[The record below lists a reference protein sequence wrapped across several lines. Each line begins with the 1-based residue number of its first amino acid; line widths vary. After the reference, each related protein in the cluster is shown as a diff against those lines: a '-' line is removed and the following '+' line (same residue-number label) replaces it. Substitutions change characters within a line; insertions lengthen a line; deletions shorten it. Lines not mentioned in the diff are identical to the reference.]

1 MPVRKLPRSEI
12 VAAAWAHALTLDI
25 FGYAEI
31 ARAMKIGHDAA
42 TRIVRSWAAEGV
54 LDLVQSGHRL
64 RKLWRVRPGRRPA
77 LPAETRSAQQ
87 NMWTAMRGLQ
97 SFTATDIA
105 AHASTAAV
113 AVLPGDAAAYCRALL
128 ASGYL
133 RVARKAASGGREAIL
148 RLAQNS
154 GPRPPVERRV
164 RAVVDGNTGAVTL
177 IAGEGA

>member
-1 MPVRKLPRSEI
+1 MPVRKLPRTEI
-12 VAAAWAHALTLDI
+12 VAAAWAHAMTLET

-42 TRIVRSWAAEGV
+42 TRIVRSWAADGALEP
-54 LDLVQSGHRL
+54 VQSGHRL
-64 RKLWRVRPGRRPA
+64 RNLWRVRPGHRPV
-77 LPAETRSAQQ
+77 LPAEPRSAPQ

-113 AVLPGDAAAYCRALL
+113 AVGPGDAAAFCRALL
-128 ASGYL
+128 AAGYL
-133 RVARKAASGGREAIL
+133 RVARKAATGGRETIF
-148 RLAQNS
+148 RLVCNT

-177 IAGEGA
+177 ISGEGA